1 MDFKKWLL
9 STKMGQMAVDR
20 YGIENLIA
28 LGTGLVI
35 LVVIGMVGIYIAS
48 EVHTIAGITTG
59 SVFYTASGK
68 VINVMNTGWGLVLI
82 PCLSCKTLT
91 GEESSFSSHSR
102 NRNRIPYRWFRCSWC

>member
-9 STKMGQMAVDR
+9 GTKIGQMAVDR

-48 EVHTIAGITTG
+48 EVHTIANITTG

-82 PCLSCKTLT
+82 AVLALIAGIVIAYLT
-91 GEESSFSSHSR
+91 GGFGPGR
-102 NRNRIPYRWFRCSWC
+102 RPGA